1 MVQRSDEKLTS
12 KAAEAQKQETHIIIY
27 EKKHSCNTLDLI
39 SFKGSLRKTVWKIK
53 FRLQHFFDAMIMIT
67 FTIVN
72 L

>member
-1 MVQRSDEKLTS
+1 MVQRSEEKLTS
-12 KAAEAQKQETHIIIY
+12 KGAGTKHESHIIIY

-39 SFKGSLRKTVWKIK
+39 SFKGSLRKNVWKIT